1 MSKKIIII
9 SSIVVLLGI
18 MSFFIFKE
26 VTKIKI
32 VKKTEDKY
40 VAYVKINPSVKL
52 DYSRKCTEYSNKKI
66 ECEEPMVYEYE
77 LVNEDAKE
85 IFKDV
90 NLLEGNNDLYSV
102 IDNIVTKVS
111 EKGIEVKDV
120 EIKSDWNEINTYL
133 ETKQEEIK
141 KQEETKQE
149 NVNTSEINTNNEN
162 INTGEIKENT
172 NSENN
177 TETNIETQKE
187 EKPSF
192 NINVNVQ
199 EEENIVNEITE
210 EKEEEAKKKAEEE
223 AKKKAEEEARIKAE
237 EEAKKKAEEEAKKKA
252 ATTIYLKDKVTYDEV
267 LYLYEC
273 DKCFT
278 TSLINKLK
286 RAKGHHVL
294 SADDSSISVAR
305 ITKLSGKYNSS
316 SYMGSSMLKKLTEA
330 GATGDPRGG
339 GSGEDLTKE
348 YCKYFNLTCE

>member
-223 AKKKAEEEARIKAE
+223 AKKKA
-237 EEAKKKAEEEAKKKA
+237 

>member
-133 ETKQEEIK
+133 ETKQEE
-141 KQEETKQE
+141 TKQE
-149 NVNTSEINTNNEN
+149 NVNTSDINTNNEN
-162 INTGEIKENT
+162 INTDEIKENT

-187 EKPSF
+187 EKPKSF

-210 EKEEEAKKKAEEE
+210 EKEEEQKRIAEEE
-223 AKKKAEEEARIKAE
+223 AKKK
-237 EEAKKKAEEEAKKKA
+237 
-252 ATTIYLKDKVTYDEV
+252 
-267 LYLYEC
+267 
-273 DKCFT
+273 
-278 TSLINKLK
+278 S
-286 RAKGHHVL
+286 
-294 SADDSSISVAR
+294 
-305 ITKLSGKYNSS
+305 
-316 SYMGSSMLKKLTEA
+316 
-330 GATGDPRGG
+330 
-339 GSGEDLTKE
+339 
-348 YCKYFNLTCE
+348 